1 MINFASNELDDKTL
15 ALQDVI
21 STITNNVLLN
31 GRLVKDI
38 AVLSTADTVIDHG
51 LGRIPNGYIIVKK
64 LANCD
69 LVFKSSNTLTI
80 TLRASASTTLNLW
93 VF

>member
-1 MINFASNELDDKTL
+1 MINFVSNELDDKSL

-21 STITNNVLLN
+21 SNLNTNTIFN

-38 AVLSTADTVIDHG
+38 SVSSSADTVINHG

-80 TLRASASTTLNLW
+80 TLRSSASTTLSLW

>member
-1 MINFASNELDDKTL
+1 MLNFISNELDDRSL

-21 STITNNVLLN
+21 STINNNTLLN
-31 GRLVKDI
+31 GRLVKNI
-38 AVLSTADTVIDHG
+38 SVLSTADTNIDHG
-51 LGRIPNGYIIVKK
+51 LGRIPNGYLIVSK

-69 LVFKSSNTLTI
+69 LVFKSSNNLTI
-80 TLRASASTTLNLW
+80 KLRSSASTTISIW